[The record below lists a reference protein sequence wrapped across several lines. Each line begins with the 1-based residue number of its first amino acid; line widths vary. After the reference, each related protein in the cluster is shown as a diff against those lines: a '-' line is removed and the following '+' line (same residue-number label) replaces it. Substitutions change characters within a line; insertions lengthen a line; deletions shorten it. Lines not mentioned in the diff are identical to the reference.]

1 MVIAGFMLKKLKQ
14 IRPSE
19 KRLMTCLVVTTVI
32 AISAMLAVAPSMQTA
47 SAAPI
52 RTISG
57 QGDAEGEDG
66 QGNDLG
72 LLCTNSD
79 GTRQFFWS
87 GLNVNLDFD
96 TQVKPPAKKAPG
108 SWQIINHTQFGE
120 EGTKSGSITSAK
132 INSKDGS
139 FTLTGIENV
148 NTLCITPL
156 TTITITGQCSSEEQI
171 LRFSSAD
178 GREVGTFTGSVS
190 CQ

>member
-1 MVIAGFMLKKLKQ
+1 MLKKLKQ

-32 AISAMLAVAPSMQTA
+32 AISAMLAVAPSMQAA

-79 GTRQFFWS
+79 GTTQFFWS
-87 GLNVNLDFD
+87 GLNVNLDFN

-132 INSKDGS
+132 INKDGS

-148 NTLCITPL
+148 NTLCLTPL
-156 TTITITGQCSSEEQI
+156 TTITITGQCGSNQFIHFKSADDREAGT
-171 LRFSSAD
+171 FSS
-178 GREVGTFTGSVS
+178 SVS